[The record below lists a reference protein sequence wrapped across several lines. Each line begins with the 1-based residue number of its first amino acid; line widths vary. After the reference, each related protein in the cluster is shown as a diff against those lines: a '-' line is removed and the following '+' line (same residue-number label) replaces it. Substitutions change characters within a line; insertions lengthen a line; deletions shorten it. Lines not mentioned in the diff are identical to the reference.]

1 MKITLLDNKQ
11 WDINELKEKAYDDEF
26 YYGYLGKYALSSTS
40 IKHLLSSPKTYYN
53 ILQYGSQQ
61 SQALRDGWLFHTCVL
76 EPHVFEEQIFVNV
89 QSKNTKKNV
98 SKKKRTKKNAVPVRP
113 EIRAGGR
120 TRPVHVPVSAEQRF
134 ANKLARETATGRT
147 VEVVDKDLGG
157 VKFTVIRHVDGSLF
171 LLQEEGTK
179 NEYWAKWKMK
189 DDLWIIWN
197 DNYGEETDD
206 HHNAGNENAEGAHR
220 SSCCYT
226 VNRRRLANVPY
237 CLACKD
243 DSPTQRTNRRIA
255 NGGPEANLIFDE
267 NGQLTTAWTQKA
279 KEIYLNRLREEEEK

>member
-1 MKITLLDNKQ
+1 MKYWAFEIKEGKDILINCKDIESVCLLGEHTKYDIYSGLAIEGTSQDNVSL
-11 WDINELKEKAYDDEF
+11 LKTA
-26 YYGYLGKYALSSTS
+26 
-40 IKHLLSSPKTYYN
+40 
-53 ILQYGSQQ
+53 
-61 SQALRDGWLFHTCVL
+61 
-76 EPHVFEEQIFVNV
+76 VN
-89 QSKNTKKNV
+89 QSKNTKKKV

-120 TRPVHVPVSAEQRF
+120 TRQVHVPVSAEQRF

-147 VEVVDKDLGG
+147 VEVIDKDLVG
-157 VKFTVIRHVDGSLF
+157 VKFTVSRHVDGSLF

-206 HHNAGNENAEGAHR
+206 HHNTGNEHAEGPHR

-255 NGGPEANLIFDE
+255 NGGPEANLIFNED
-267 NGQLTTAWTQKA
+267 GQLTTAWTQKA
-279 KEIYLNRLREEEEK
+279 KEIYLNRIREQEENE